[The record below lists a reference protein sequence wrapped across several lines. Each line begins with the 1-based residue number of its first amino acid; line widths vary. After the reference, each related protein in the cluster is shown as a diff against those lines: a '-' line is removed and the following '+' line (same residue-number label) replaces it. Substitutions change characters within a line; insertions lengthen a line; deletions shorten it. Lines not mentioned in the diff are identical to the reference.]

1 MIHFRLFGAVCC
13 GYLLFAATASAITLR
28 DSGTCFGQVAGGA
41 CLIIT
46 NHDGVN
52 TEASIRGS
60 GENQAMGLHGVS
72 VNNNGV
78 RGETSH
84 ATNAAISA
92 LSPGATGLA
101 YWGTGNL
108 TISGSTGTKAGG
120 GMWAVFSDGQLKKD
134 VKDFRTGF
142 AALEKIRPVTFKYNG
157 LAGTEN
163 NGREHVGVIA
173 QELEKV
179 FPSMVSTQKRKL
191 NEGDTKDADVKVVD
205 ANALTYMLINAVK
218 EQQEIIETQERRISA
233 LEHPRTPFSAAA
245 SGGGLGLGLVF
256 GLLPAA
262 FVAFRRRKGSLVSV
276 A

>member
-1 MIHFRLFGAVCC
+1 MVPDRG
-13 GYLLFAATASAITLR
+13 
-28 DSGTCFGQVAGGA
+28 DCFGPGVAGGG
-41 CLIIT
+41 CWTIT
-46 NHDGVN
+46 NTSSNATHS
-52 TEASIRGS
+52 AIRGDGIGTGAS
-60 GENQAMGLHGVS
+60 GIWGTSAS
-72 VNNNGV
+72 SNGV
-78 RGETSH
+78 RGYTSSS
-84 ATNAAISA
+84 TNAAISA
-92 LSPGATGLA
+92 LSPSSTGLA

-120 GMWAVFSDGQLKKD
+120 GTWAVLSDGQLKKD

-142 AALEKIRPVTFKYNG
+142 AGLEKIRPVTFKYNG

-191 NEGDTKDADVKVVD
+191 NEGDAKEVDVKVVD
-205 ANALTYMLINAVK
+205 GNALTYMLINAVK
-218 EQQEIIETQERRISA
+218 EQQEIIETQGRRISA
-233 LEHPRTPFSAAA
+233 LEQPRATFSPATL
-245 SGGGLGLGLVF
+245 GGGLGLCLVF

-262 FVAFRRRKGSLVSV
+262 FVASRRRKGSPVND